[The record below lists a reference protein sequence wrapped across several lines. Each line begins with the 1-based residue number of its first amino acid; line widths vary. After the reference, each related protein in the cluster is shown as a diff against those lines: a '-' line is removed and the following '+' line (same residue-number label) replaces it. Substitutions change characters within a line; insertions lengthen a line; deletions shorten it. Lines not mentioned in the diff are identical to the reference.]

1 MHKCMK
7 NNEIHNYGILKK
19 TSYPLNVTVFSIKKF
34 TFAYQLHIKT
44 FKLLPISILKMP
56 INGKIFFW
64 LTCILIV
71 FVRLR
76 LVDIAM
82 ERDEGE
88 YAYAAWQILEGKLP
102 YSDFYNMKF
111 PGVYYMYALV
121 FRVAGLSM
129 VAIRVWVLIMN
140 LLSAFF
146 IYKIAET
153 RLIYKHPM
161 PNDDTKWIAAG
172 LFLLLCI
179 SFGAQGCIS
188 NCEHFVVFF
197 GMMGLWLLTERQFFL
212 SGLAIGLSVM
222 MKQQGFGI
230 GIFGGVTLL
239 YEFYHTDNKLLIIKQ
254 LFFYCLGIILPFC
267 TLVAYVW
274 QHNIFDKFYFYA
286 IEYAAAYASIL
297 QPTFKEIYHIVNVFI
312 DSPILWILFFVGLSK
327 IIKDFAKEKSFFTEG
342 GGLLLLWLMSFI
354 AVSAGWYYRPHYF
367 QLMFPAVALVV
378 AHSLQ
383 KGNWRILKYTLQRYH
398 LLAIIFFTTIVAQP
412 CYFFLYEKEHIV
424 RKMYPHEF
432 FNDIKRFG
440 GFLNKKLPEN
450 ERIGLYSSDPQLWFY
465 AQRRGASGFLY
476 AFPLTEIQ
484 PYAQMMTDTYIQ
496 ETEKANPEWL
506 LYCTIAKGEDNQ
518 KTMLQIDNWF
528 DTYAK
533 NYDVKGILYKVKK
546 GYADWVWETSAVDT
560 SRERLMIVYKRKGI

>member
-1 MHKCMK
+1 
-7 NNEIHNYGILKK
+7 
-19 TSYPLNVTVFSIKKF
+19 
-34 TFAYQLHIKT
+34 
-44 FKLLPISILKMP
+44 MP
-56 INGKIFFW
+56 FNGKIFFW
-64 LTCILIV
+64 LTFILIV

-102 YSDFYNMKF
+102 YADFYNMKF

-129 VAIRVWVLIMN
+129 AAVRVWVLIMN

-146 IYKIAET
+146 LYKIAET

-161 PNDDTKWIAAG
+161 PNDETKWVASG
-172 LFLLLCI
+172 LYLLLCI

-197 GMMGLWLLTERQFFL
+197 GMMGLWLLTERQLFL

-239 YEFYHTDNKLLIIKQ
+239 YELYKLENKLLIIRQ
-254 LFFYCLGIILPFC
+254 LLTYCIGIVTPFC
-267 TLVAYVW
+267 TLLAFVW
-274 QHNIFDKFYFYA
+274 HHNIFDKFYFYA
-286 IEYAAAYASIL
+286 IEYAAAYATIL

-327 IIKDFAKEKSFFTEG
+327 VIKDFFKEKSFFTEG
-342 GGLLLLWLMSFI
+342 GGLLLLWLLSFM

-383 KGNWRILKYTLQRYH
+383 KSNWRIFKYTLQRNS
-398 LLAIIFFTTIVAQP
+398 LLTIIFFSTLLAQP
-412 CYFFLYEKEHIV
+412 CYLFFYDKEHIS

-440 GFLNKKLPEN
+440 AFLDEKLPQN
-450 ERIGLYSSDPQLWFY
+450 DRIGLFSSDPQWWFY
-465 AQRRGASGFLY
+465 AHRAGASGFLY
-476 AFPLTEIQ
+476 SYPLLENQ
-484 PYAQMMTDTYIQ
+484 PYAQRMTDTYIA
-496 ETEKANPEWL
+496 EMEKNNPEWL
-506 LYCTIAKGEDNQ
+506 LYSYIGKWADNE
-518 KTMLQIDNWF
+518 KTLTQIDNWF
-528 DTYAK
+528 DNK
-533 NYDVKGILYKVKK
+533 IKSYDIKGVLYKVKK
-546 GYADWVWETSAVDT
+546 GYADWEWDTSSVDT
-560 SRERLMIVYKRKGI
+560 SREHLIIVYKRKGN